1 MGKGRRLV
9 GEVLVGGNEGGGAKE
24 GTRRREAG
32 SLGAG
37 KGDQPQA
44 SQPVASNFRP
54 QEQAAGRACPSPLLS
69 PLSHAKEGHLLWVP
83 ARPAGWSPN
92 LGRPM
97 ESELCPCHGMS

>member
-32 SLGAG
+32 SRGAG
-37 KGDQPQA
+37 KRDQHQA

-54 QEQAAGRACPSPLLS
+54 QEQAAGLYSTLGYV
-69 PLSHAKEGHLLWVP
+69 KEGHLLWVP
-83 ARPAGWSPN
+83 ARSPN
-92 LGRPM
+92 LRRLRG
-97 ESELCPCHGMS
+97 ESELCPCHRMS